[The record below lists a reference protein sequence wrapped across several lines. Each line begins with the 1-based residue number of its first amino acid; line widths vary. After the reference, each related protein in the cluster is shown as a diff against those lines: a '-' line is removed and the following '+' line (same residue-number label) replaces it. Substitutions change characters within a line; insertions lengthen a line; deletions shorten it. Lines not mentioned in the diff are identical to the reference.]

1 MRPPADARS
10 VSGVRGR
17 WSTVMPR
24 TYLVEHYQAGA
35 DVDELTR
42 SASRVREAV
51 AQMEREGRPV
61 RYLSSTIVGADS
73 YLASVLEALDEDVA
87 GEAFR
92 RAGIRFERIS
102 AAITMDRGGGG
113 ER

>member
-1 MRPPADARS
+1 MPA
-10 VSGVRGR
+10 
-17 WSTVMPR
+17 
-24 TYLVEHYQAGA
+24 TYLIEHYQAGA

-42 SASRVREAV
+42 SARQVRETV
-51 AQMEREGRPV
+51 AQMEREGTPV

-73 YLASVLEALDEDVA
+73 YFASVLEAVDEEAA

-102 AAITMDRGGGG
+102 AAITMDGGGG
-113 ER
+113 EER